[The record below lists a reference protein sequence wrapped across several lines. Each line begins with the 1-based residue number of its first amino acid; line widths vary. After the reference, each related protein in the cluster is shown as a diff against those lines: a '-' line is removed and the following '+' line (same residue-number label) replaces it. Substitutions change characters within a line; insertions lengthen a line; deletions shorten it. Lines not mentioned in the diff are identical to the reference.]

1 MQNEKSQ
8 EINKRFF
15 EAIDALVAQKKL
27 RGKKSFATLY
37 DINWGSLYRLRNEPE
52 REFQLSFLTILVTDF
67 GVSANWLL
75 TGKGKMFKE

>member
-8 EINKRFF
+8 KINKRFF
-15 EAIDALVAQKKL
+15 EALDALIAQKKL
-27 RGKKSFATLY
+27 RGKKTFATLY
-37 DINWGSLYRLRNEPE
+37 EINWGTFYKLRKEPE

-67 GVSANWLL
+67 GVSADWLL